1 MSTVGTGGGRESLR
15 ERHRRALEA
24 LEEAQERWRLILETA
39 NDAYIAIDVD
49 SRILDWNRQAEVLLG
64 WSAEEVVGRS
74 LIETVIPDRLRE
86 AHREGIARYRETGQ
100 GPVLFRRLE
109 LPALRRDGQ
118 EVPTEVTIWPSPDAD
133 GERFNAFLRDIS
145 ERRRMQ
151 RDVRLQQRVTAAA
164 NATSDVGT
172 ALRTAIEEVCR
183 TVGWPVGHVY
193 LTDVADGDRLVPTDW
208 WFTDGPRYQPF
219 VDATEST
226 AFVAGTGL
234 PGRVLVT
241 GEPAWIVDV
250 VQDPNFPRS
259 AVAAEADL
267 RTGMAFPV
275 LSGDE
280 VTAVLEFY
288 TRERFEPDVPML
300 QMMSTIGTQLG
311 RVIERRRART
321 ELERANAD
329 LQELND
335 SKTRLV
341 SVVSHELRSPLTVIH
356 GFAGLLRDDWESMD
370 DGEKLDLLGSIDR
383 QARRLFRLVEDLLT
397 LSRLEAHAIEAR
409 RRSVE
414 VGPTIAAVV
423 ADLGMDVDVDGPG
436 DATVEADPDHLVQIL
451 VNLLTNARRYGAQP
465 FRIEIRPG
473 ASGGRSHIDLRI
485 CDAGPGID
493 QDFIPELFEPFTRGR
508 MTDGEGTGL
517 GLSIVSGLAEA
528 NRGTTW
534 YETLDPG
541 ACFAVRLPAAP

>member
-1 MSTVGTGGGRESLR
+1 MSTAGTGGSRDSLR
-15 ERHRRALEA
+15 ERHRRALAA
-24 LEEAQERWRLILETA
+24 LEEAEQRWRLILETA
-39 NDAYIAIDVD
+39 NDAYIAIDAD
-49 SRILDWNRQAEVLLG
+49 SRILDWNRQAEMLLG

-74 LIETVIPDRLRE
+74 LTDTVIPDRFRD

-100 GPVLFRRLE
+100 GPVLFERLE

-118 EVPTEVTIWPSPDAD
+118 EVPTEVTIWPSPHAD
-133 GERFNAFLRDIS
+133 GQRFNAFLRDIS
-145 ERRRMQ
+145 ERRRMR
-151 RDVRLQQRVTAAA
+151 RDVHLQQRVTAAA
-164 NATSDVGT
+164 NATSDVET

-183 TVGWPVGHVY
+183 TVGWPVGHAY
-193 LTDVADGDRLVPTDW
+193 LADVADGDRLVPTDW

-219 VDATEST
+219 VDATEAT

-250 VQDPNFPRS
+250 VEDPNFPRS
-259 AVAAEADL
+259 AVAAEVDL

-275 LSGDE
+275 LSGDQ

-288 TRERFEPDVPML
+288 TRERFEPDLAML
-300 QMMSTIGTQLG
+300 KMMGMIGTQLG
-311 RVIERRRART
+311 RVIERQRART
-321 ELERANAD
+321 DLERANAD
-329 LQELND
+329 LREAND
-335 SKTRLV
+335 SKTRLI

-356 GFAGLLRDDWESMD
+356 GFAGLLREHWEGMD
-370 DGEKLDLLGSIDR
+370 DGEKLHLLGSIER
-383 QARRLFRLVEDLLT
+383 QSRRLFRLVDDLLT
-397 LSRLEAHAIEAR
+397 LSRLEAQAVDAR

-414 VGPTIAAVV
+414 VGAAIGAVV
-423 ADLGMDVDVDGPG
+423 ADLGMDVDVEGPG
-436 DATVEADPDHLVQIL
+436 DASVEVDPDHLTRVL

-473 ASGGRSHIDLRI
+473 ASGGRPHIDLRI
-485 CDAGPGID
+485 CDAGPGVD
-493 QDFIPELFEPFTRGR
+493 PDFVSEVFEPFTRGR

-528 NRGTTW
+528 NRGSSW
-534 YETLDPG
+534 YESLEPG